1 MLTIKLTDPELIQYL
16 ESQAKAQNS
25 TIEHI
30 IKQALIKPEASVD
43 EASVPS
49 HQPVDASDHADD
61 MLKRAMHKIYNMAR
75 RYWQSV
81 GDVDRANIT
90 DEELAEKFG
99 RFDENGIPRFKD
111 ELPDEPPVGSLAYA
125 AKIIEET
132 GGVIIDAPLNEPLD
146 LTNMKETLAKEF
158 GDYLYNRMNGEYDG

>member
-1 MLTIKLTDPELIQYL
+1 MTIILTDPELIQYL

-30 IKQALIKPEASVD
+30 IKQALIKPEAPVD
-43 EASVPS
+43 EASAPS
-49 HQPVDASDHADD
+49 HQQLDASDHADD

-81 GDVDRANIT
+81 GDVDRANMT

-111 ELPDEPPVGSLAYA
+111 ELPDEPPIGSGAYIV
-125 AKIIEET
+125 KMIEGT
-132 GGVIIDAPLNEPLD
+132 GGVPV
-146 LTNMKETLAKEF
+146 ETHLEGSEMDDILHAEF
-158 GDYLYNRMNGEYDG
+158 GDYLYQRMMGNNDD